1 MSRYAKAEVLTCSK
15 TIKPN
20 ELKVLSS
27 SPNDETFPFLNL
39 MNSMQTSNSLY
50 GDDYSCFTYC
60 YVKGAVLKDT
70 AVLGQFCA

>member
-1 MSRYAKAEVLTCSK
+1 MGDSFLATISMSRYAKAEVLTCSK

-60 YVKGAVLKDT
+60 
-70 AVLGQFCA
+70 